1 VIYFLAAAVV
11 LAGSGLWAQTAV
23 DLDGT
28 VLNSISRSGVAGV
41 AVDLKGANKQQPV
54 YRATTDFSGK
64 FRIRNVASGEYA
76 VSFEKEGFTASQSE
90 GKRALTVPAS
100 GGSLT
105 LVAEL
110 IPVGTIRGR
119 VVDDERQSMGGRIAV
134 ELLRRNGRGESRST
148 YADGAGRFHFEELP
162 PGTYLVRVNPNR
174 RDATGRP
181 QSGKFGQSPS
191 SDGRTTVWSP
201 VYFAGVRKREMAM
214 PIVIR
219 GGEDLAGHEIR
230 VPATSSYRM
239 RGVVL
244 DDSGKPVKN
253 ASVKLKSADSS
264 YFRFFPP
271 EAEVVSGNDGTFEFA
286 SVGQGEWRIIAEV
299 SGDRTELMGISR
311 LEVTNRNIENVQVEM
326 SASFTLGVLF
336 EWQQSEGGNRP
347 LRVPQVMLL
356 PVDAA
361 SGQENYS
368 DGADVERQ
376 HISHLYSGRY
386 RVAAPSRPG
395 FYLDAVM
402 FGDQEVAGREIEIQ
416 PASPPIRLI
425 YKSDGGQ
432 VRGTVDK
439 GAGAS
444 VVLLPQDMESID
456 QAASVRCSEDGKF
469 DIGGVRPGSYYAIA
483 VHYLDWDALRE
494 PAFLQNL
501 SAYSTIVR
509 VNRKETAWVELR
521 VAPVL

>member
-1 VIYFLAAAVV
+1 
-11 LAGSGLWAQTAV
+11 
-23 DLDGT
+23 
-28 VLNSISRSGVAGV
+28 
-41 AVDLKGANKQQPV
+41 
-54 YRATTDFSGK
+54 
-64 FRIRNVASGEYA
+64 
-76 VSFEKEGFTASQSE
+76 
-90 GKRALTVPAS
+90 
-100 GGSLT
+100 
-105 LVAEL
+105 
-110 IPVGTIRGR
+110 
-119 VVDDERQSMGGRIAV
+119 
-134 ELLRRNGRGESRST
+134 
-148 YADGAGRFHFEELP
+148 
-162 PGTYLVRVNPNR
+162 
-174 RDATGRP
+174 
-181 QSGKFGQSPS
+181 
-191 SDGRTTVWSP
+191 
-201 VYFAGVRKREMAM
+201 
-214 PIVIR
+214 
-219 GGEDLAGHEIR
+219 
-230 VPATSSYRM
+230 
-239 RGVVL
+239 
-244 DDSGKPVKN
+244 
-253 ASVKLKSADSS
+253 
-264 YFRFFPP
+264 
-271 EAEVVSGNDGTFEFA
+271 
-286 SVGQGEWRIIAEV
+286 
-299 SGDRTELMGISR
+299 MGISR
-311 LEVTNRNIENVQVEM
+311 LEVTNRNLENVQIEM

-402 FGDQEVAGREIEIQ
+402 LGDQEVAGREIEIQ

-494 PAFLQNL
+494 PTFLQNL